1 MFTKIVEINHG
12 KEKPIKKGH
21 HKNTLLKLFGETFY
35 YTTLGKPSMNQ
46 TEIICRTSTR
56 LFFIRS
62 VKSVCR
68 ALPDI
73 YGGVITDALVCR

>member
-21 HKNTLLKLFGETFY
+21 HKNTFLKLFGETFY

-46 TEIICRTSTR
+46 TEIICRTST
-56 LFFIRS
+56 LNYFS
-62 VKSVCR
+62 SEVSKAYAELCQTSM
-68 ALPDI
+68 AEL
-73 YGGVITDALVCR
+73 